1 MNYDDERTH
10 RIYQTFL
17 LIGSVICL
25 TIGIAGLTLLALN
38 PKWMHTIL
46 GLLSA

>member
-17 LIGSVICL
+17 LICSVGFGSDALI
-25 TIGIAGLTLLALN
+25 GLTLLTLK
-38 PKWMHTIL
+38 PKWIDTIL
-46 GLLSA
+46 ELLSA

>member
-1 MNYDDERTH
+1 MNYDDERAH

-25 TIGIAGLTLLALN
+25 AVGISGLTLLALH
-38 PKWMHTIL
+38 PQWIYAIL

>member
-17 LIGSVICL
+17 LIASVGCVAIGLIGL
-25 TIGIAGLTLLALN
+25 TILALN